1 MGRNKEKK
9 ELQTRREFFK
19 KAAKGALPIVAV
31 VTLTGCETFLTS
43 FGNHLSSYG
52 SGGGGSYGGGSD
64 GGGYNESSGCGYAC
78 SNSCS
83 GGCDGTCR
91 WGCETTCKDSC
102 EGTSL
107 VKHWG
112 N

>member
-1 MGRNKEKK
+1 MKRKIEKK

-19 KAAKGALPIVAV
+19 KAAKGALPILAV
-31 VTLTGCETFLTS
+31 TSLSGCSIFMDALGES
-43 FGNHLSSYG
+43 MSSYG
-52 SGGGGSYGGGSD
+52 SGGGGSYGGGSS
-64 GGGYNESSGCGYAC
+64 GSESGCGYSC
-78 SNSCS
+78 SNNCS

-91 WGCETTCKDSC
+91 WGCETTCRGSC

-112 N
+112 S

>member
-1 MGRNKEKK
+1 MKTKK
-9 ELQTRREFFK
+9 NEELQSRREFFK

-31 VTLTGCETFLTS
+31 LSLTGCETFMAAW
-43 FGNHLSSYG
+43 GERLSSYG
-52 SGGGGSYGGGSD
+52 SGGGGSYGGGSE
-64 GGGYNESSGCGYAC
+64 GGSSGSESGCGYSC

-91 WGCETTCKDSC
+91 WGCETTCKGSC